1 MLDYVDKLD
10 ELDTS
15 SVEPMSHILAT
26 RTYFVRM
33 KLQW

>member
-15 SVEPMSHILAT
+15 GVEPCPIFSGSERIP
-26 RTYFVRM
+26 
-33 KLQW
+33 

>member
-15 SVEPMSHILAT
+15 SVEPMSPYFL
-26 RTYFVRM
+26 RTKTYSVKM
-33 KLQW
+33 L